1 MNYDKFTV
9 KMQKALEEAVTKAD
23 QAGHSEVVPAH
34 MILALI
40 AQSDGVLRPLFE
52 KLGVSPDAV
61 SSAMENILSKLPK
74 SYGDTQKTFSRAM
87 ARILGACEKTAGDF
101 KDEYVSAEHF
111 LLSLLNDECQEK
123 DELERLGVTKD
134 NVLEALKAIRGNQLI
149 TSQDPEAQY
158 ASLDKYCKDLT
169 RAAKEDKLDP
179 VIGRDEEIRRV
190 MQVLSRR
197 TKNNPVLIG
206 EPGVGK
212 TAIVEGLAQRIAKG
226 DVPESLK
233 DKRLL
238 SLDMGSLIAGAK
250 FRGEFEERLK
260 GVINEVT
267 KSEGHIILF
276 IDELHTIVGAGA
288 AEGSTDASNLIK
300 PALARGE
307 LHAIGATTL
316 DEYRKYIES
325 DKALER
331 RFQPV
336 YAKEPSVE
344 DTISILRGLQPKYE
358 VHHGVRIKDEALV
371 AAATLSDR
379 YLTSRF
385 LPDKAIDLV
394 DEAASQIKMEIE
406 SQPEALDKLQ
416 RKILQLQIEKEALS
430 RENDE
435 HSKERLE
442 KINAELADLQSKYN
456 ALHLEWQNE
465 KDAILAL
472 REKKAQMEKLTQK
485 KENAERN
492 GDLNTAAQIKYGE
505 MPQLEK
511 EIKDA
516 EAKVNSFKNG
526 EGRLLREEVTED
538 DIAKVVSLWTGIPV
552 SKMMSSEMQKYTDL
566 EKILSKSVV
575 GQDEAISA
583 VSNAI
588 RRNKAGIS
596 DEHRPL
602 GSFLFAGPTGVGKT
616 LLAKVLAGF
625 LFDDEK
631 ALTRIDMSEYMEK
644 YSVSR
649 LIGAPPGYVG
659 YDQGGQLTEV
669 VRRRPYSVILFDE
682 IEKAH
687 PDVFNVLLQ
696 VLDDGRLTDGQGRV
710 VDFTNTIII
719 MTSNLGSES
728 ILRDPKNAKSEVME
742 AIAHTF
748 KPEFIN
754 RIDEI
759 VVFNP
764 LGKEEVKRIVHLQL
778 EALSSR
784 LEKKN
789 IHFSWTPEVE
799 DYCAEV
805 GFDPSFGA
813 RPIRRCIQNE
823 IENELSRAILS
834 GAVSREGNVTA
845 SLQDGKIAIG
855 L

>member
-134 NVLEALKAIRGNQLI
+134 NVLEALKAIRGNQRI

-394 DEAASQIKMEIE
+394 DEAASQITMEIE

>member
-1 MNYDKFTV
+1 
-9 KMQKALEEAVTKAD
+9 
-23 QAGHSEVVPAH
+23 
-34 MILALI
+34 
-40 AQSDGVLRPLFE
+40 
-52 KLGVSPDAV
+52 
-61 SSAMENILSKLPK
+61 
-74 SYGDTQKTFSRAM
+74 
-87 ARILGACEKTAGDF
+87 
-101 KDEYVSAEHF
+101 
-111 LLSLLNDECQEK
+111 
-123 DELERLGVTKD
+123 
-134 NVLEALKAIRGNQLI
+134 
-149 TSQDPEAQY
+149 
-158 ASLDKYCKDLT
+158 
-169 RAAKEDKLDP
+169 
-179 VIGRDEEIRRV
+179 
-190 MQVLSRR
+190 
-197 TKNNPVLIG
+197 
-206 EPGVGK
+206 
-212 TAIVEGLAQRIAKG
+212 
-226 DVPESLK
+226 
-233 DKRLL
+233 
-238 SLDMGSLIAGAK
+238 
-250 FRGEFEERLK
+250 
-260 GVINEVT
+260 
-267 KSEGHIILF
+267 
-276 IDELHTIVGAGA
+276 
-288 AEGSTDASNLIK
+288 
-300 PALARGE
+300 
-307 LHAIGATTL
+307 
-316 DEYRKYIES
+316 
-325 DKALER
+325 
-331 RFQPV
+331 
-336 YAKEPSVE
+336 
-344 DTISILRGLQPKYE
+344 
-358 VHHGVRIKDEALV
+358 
-371 AAATLSDR
+371 
-379 YLTSRF
+379 
-385 LPDKAIDLV
+385 
-394 DEAASQIKMEIE
+394 
-406 SQPEALDKLQ
+406 
-416 RKILQLQIEKEALS
+416 
-430 RENDE
+430 
-435 HSKERLE
+435 
-442 KINAELADLQSKYN
+442 
-456 ALHLEWQNE
+456 
-465 KDAILAL
+465 
-472 REKKAQMEKLTQK
+472 
-485 KENAERN
+485 
-492 GDLNTAAQIKYGE
+492 

-516 EAKVNSFKNG
+516 EDKVNSFKTG

-566 EKILSKSVV
+566 EKILSQSVV

-728 ILRDPKNAKSEVME
+728 ILRDPKNARSEVME

-764 LGKEEVKRIVHLQL
+764 LGKDEVKRIVHLQL
-778 EALSSR
+778 QALGNR

-823 IENELSRAILS
+823 IENELSKAILS
-834 GAVSREGNVTA
+834 GSISREGNITA
-845 SLQDGKIAIG
+845 SLKDGKISIG

>member
-1 MNYDKFTV
+1 M
-9 KMQKALEEAVTKAD
+9 
-23 QAGHSEVVPAH
+23 
-34 MILALI
+34 
-40 AQSDGVLRPLFE
+40 
-52 KLGVSPDAV
+52 
-61 SSAMENILSKLPK
+61 
-74 SYGDTQKTFSRAM
+74 
-87 ARILGACEKTAGDF
+87 
-101 KDEYVSAEHF
+101 
-111 LLSLLNDECQEK
+111 
-123 DELERLGVTKD
+123 
-134 NVLEALKAIRGNQLI
+134 
-149 TSQDPEAQY
+149 
-158 ASLDKYCKDLT
+158 
-169 RAAKEDKLDP
+169 
-179 VIGRDEEIRRV
+179 
-190 MQVLSRR
+190 
-197 TKNNPVLIG
+197 
-206 EPGVGK
+206 
-212 TAIVEGLAQRIAKG
+212 
-226 DVPESLK
+226 
-233 DKRLL
+233 
-238 SLDMGSLIAGAK
+238 
-250 FRGEFEERLK
+250 
-260 GVINEVT
+260 
-267 KSEGHIILF
+267 
-276 IDELHTIVGAGA
+276 
-288 AEGSTDASNLIK
+288 
-300 PALARGE
+300 
-307 LHAIGATTL
+307 
-316 DEYRKYIES
+316 
-325 DKALER
+325 
-331 RFQPV
+331 
-336 YAKEPSVE
+336 
-344 DTISILRGLQPKYE
+344 
-358 VHHGVRIKDEALV
+358 
-371 AAATLSDR
+371 
-379 YLTSRF
+379 
-385 LPDKAIDLV
+385 
-394 DEAASQIKMEIE
+394 
-406 SQPEALDKLQ
+406 DKLQ

-435 HSKERLE
+435 HSKERLG

-516 EAKVNSFKNG
+516 EDKVNSFKTG

-566 EKILSKSVV
+566 EKILSQSVV

-728 ILRDPKNAKSEVME
+728 ILRDPKNARSEVME

-764 LGKEEVKRIVHLQL
+764 LGKDEVKRIVHLQL
-778 EALSSR
+778 QALGNR

-823 IENELSRAILS
+823 IENELSKAILS
-834 GAVSREGNVTA
+834 GSISREGNITA
-845 SLQDGKIAIG
+845 SLKDGKISIG

>member
-1 MNYDKFTV
+1 MNYDKFTL
-9 KMQKALEEAVTKAD
+9 KLQSAIEEAASEAQSSK
-23 QAGHSEVVPAH
+23 HSEVTPAH
-34 MILALI
+34 IIKALTS
-40 AQSDGVLRPLFE
+40 QKDGVLRPLFE
-52 KLGVSPDAV
+52 KLGVSPEQV
-61 SSAMENILSKLPK
+61 MQAMDKILSSLPK
-74 SYGDTQKTFSRAM
+74 LYGDAQVSFSRSA
-87 ARILGACEKTAGDF
+87 ARILSSCDKIAADF
-101 KDEYVSAEHF
+101 KDEYISAEHF
-111 LLSLLNDECQEK
+111 LIALLTDECQEK
-123 DELERLGVTKD
+123 DTLIALGVTKD
-134 NVLEALKAIRGNQLI
+134 EVLKALQAIRGNQRI
-149 TSQDPEAQY
+149 TSQDPEAGYQ
-158 ASLDKYCKDLT
+158 SLDKYCKDLT
-169 RAAKEDKLDP
+169 RLAAEDKLDP
-179 VIGRDEEIRRV
+179 VIGREDEIRRV
-190 MQVLSRR
+190 MQVLCRR

-212 TAIVEGLAQRIAKG
+212 TAIVEGLAERIAKG
-226 DVPESLK
+226 DVPESLA

-238 SLDMGSLIAGAK
+238 SLDLGSLIAGAK

-267 KSEGHIILF
+267 KSEGKIILF

-336 YAKEPSVE
+336 YTKEPSVE

-358 VHHGVRIKDEALV
+358 LHHGVRIKDEALV
-371 AAATLSDR
+371 AAAVLSDR
-379 YLTSRF
+379 YLTNRF

-406 SQPEALDKLQ
+406 SQPAELDNLH
-416 RKILQLQIEKEALS
+416 RKMLQLSIEKQALS
-430 RENDE
+430 REDDAS
-435 HSKERLE
+435 SKERLQ
-442 KINAELADLQSKYN
+442 KIEAELAEMQSSYD

-465 KDAILAL
+465 REAILQL
-472 REKKAQMEKLTQK
+472 REKKGELEKLRTEEQ
-485 KENAERN
+485 NAERK
-492 GDLNTAAQIKYGE
+492 GDLNTAAMIKHGRIPE
-505 MPQLEK
+505 IQN
-511 EIKDA
+511 EIKSA
-516 EAKVNSFKNG
+516 EDKVNSFTKDG
-526 EGRLLREEVTED
+526 RRLLREEVTED
-538 DIAKVVSLWTGIPV
+538 DIAKVVSAWTGVPV
-552 SKMMSSEMQKYTDL
+552 QKMMGSEMDKYLNL
-566 EKILSKSVV
+566 EKTLSASVI
-575 GQDEAISA
+575 GQEKAIEA

-588 RRNKAGIS
+588 RRNKAGIG

-644 YSVSR
+644 FSVSR

-687 PDVFNVLLQ
+687 PDVFNILLQ

-719 MTSNLGSES
+719 MTSNLGSEE
-728 ILRDPKNAKSEVME
+728 ILRDPEHADKNVME
-742 AIAHTF
+742 IIRHTF

-759 VVFNP
+759 VIFNP
-764 LGKEEVKRIVHLQL
+764 LGENEIKKIVHLQL
-778 EALSSR
+778 ETLR
-784 LEKKN
+784 ER
-789 IHFSWTPEVE
+789 VE
-799 DYCAEV
+799 RRGYKLTWDDDTESYIAKV
-805 GFDPSFGA
+805 GFDPQFGA

-823 IENELSRAILS
+823 VENELSKSMLS
-834 GAVSREGNVTA
+834 GALMDGADIHLSVK
-845 SLQDGKIAIG
+845 DGKIKVSV
-855 L
+855 